1 LKKRKLTRI
10 VLILTLIA
18 GIITFTRVSFSFLF
32 PMYLSHKLGLNVN
45 DASSIGVIG
54 GADGPT
60 AIYIVNQ
67 SSTHW
72 ITAIMG
78 VITIIGI
85 VYLILERK
93 AVK

>member
-1 LKKRKLTRI
+1 MKKKKRI
-10 VLILTLIA
+10 VRILTLIA
-18 GIITFTRVSFSFLF
+18 GILTFTRASFSFLL

-45 DASSIGVIG
+45 DASSIGIIG

-60 AIYIVNQ
+60 AIYIADQ
-67 SSTHW
+67 SSPHW
-72 ITAIMG
+72 ITAILA

-85 VYLILERK
+85 VYLVLERK